1 MFEVIIYDQFK
12 YAQSASSIH
21 VLRLTN
27 LTSVSSNIW
36 QATNCSPPINSVLLL
51 LPMHE
56 GKAMV
61 GRMSLSVGL
70 DVGQGGLFS
79 CTALPLQ
86 LVYALL

>member
-1 MFEVIIYDQFK
+1 MLEVIIYDQVK